1 MKSSS
6 LYNYISKTM
15 TTCSFLFSLYS
26 INSMVWSLN
35 QLSPFCLTLSGRR
48 FCHLLI
54 EVWGLG
60 LGLWCFTPL
69 STIFQLYRGGQ
80 FYWWRKP
87 GYQEKTTDL
96 SEVTDKL
103 YHIMLYTLAWSR
115 FELTTSVVIGT
126 DCIGSYKS
134 NCHTITIT
142 TAPRLSWIIK
152 ELIIKIMDGT

>member
-54 EVWGLG
+54 EVSGLG

-69 STIFQLYRGGQ
+69 SNISVIS
-80 FYWWRKP
+80 WRSVLLVEETGVP
-87 GYQEKTTDL
+87 GENHRLVGSHWQTL
-96 SEVTDKL
+96 S
-103 YHIMLYTLAWSR
+103 HN
-115 FELTTSVVIGT
+115 VVHLG
-126 DCIGSYKS
+126 
-134 NCHTITIT
+134 
-142 TAPRLSWIIK
+142 
-152 ELIIKIMDGT
+152 LIEIRTHNISGDRHWLHR